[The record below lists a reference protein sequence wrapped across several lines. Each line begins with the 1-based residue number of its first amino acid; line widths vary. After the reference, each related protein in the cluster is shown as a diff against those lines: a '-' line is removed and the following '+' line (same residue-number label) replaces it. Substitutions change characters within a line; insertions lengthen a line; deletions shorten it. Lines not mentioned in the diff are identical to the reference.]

1 MMTSTKRRIARLTS
15 VFQECVTP
23 LAHRQM
29 LAQLS
34 QMSREERHA
43 RMRALIEKLMRVRH
57 IEPMEG
63 ESFADVAVRAVRT
76 TQIRGS
82 GWETTIRYIFREV
95 TAQP

>member
-1 MMTSTKRRIARLTS
+1 
-15 VFQECVTP
+15 
-23 LAHRQM
+23 
-29 LAQLS
+29 
-34 QMSREERHA
+34 
-43 RMRALIEKLMRVRH
+43 MRALIEKLMRVRH

>member
-1 MMTSTKRRIARLTS
+1 
-15 VFQECVTP
+15 
-23 LAHRQM
+23 M

-43 RMRALIEKLMRVRH
+43 RMRTLIEKLMRVRH

-63 ESFADVAVRAVRT
+63 ESFADAAVRAAT
-76 TQIRGS
+76 KITGS
-82 GWETTIRYIFREV
+82 GWETTIRYIFRED